1 MKKIFL
7 SFAALLVLLA
17 VLFPG
22 LLRSEI
28 IYQDQ
33 VYSLKTWDDLVAT
46 ELIPRKTSDYI
57 ENLKDSLTLSEVGVA
72 DIHTVSF
79 NQLDSVVLPGGS
91 FLVTFPE
98 GFQTGGLF
106 SATYGDNDEGNIDFA
121 IDSVSISGRTYQL
134 FLDTLGTT
142 PYLGSQ
148 IRLIFPDLINST
160 IAGDYQIALAVLDST
175 GRLITGPVV
184 SQEFTLE
191 PGPLDSFVVS
201 PGTNQQIQA
210 GEMIQF
216 SAACYDSLQN
226 SLDCDV
232 EWSMGEYKGGILTA
246 DGLFLAR
253 FRGLTWVRYQID
265 TILDSVGV
273 FVFAGDFDRI
283 HITLEQEQVV
293 AGRQLSD
300 SVLIQIFDRY
310 DNTIEKY
317 FGQAWFES
325 SDPLAVLYYNPTF
338 RYQFLVDDQG
348 QRKFPAEQFV
358 FNTAGV
364 QKLYVVSSEGGRDT
378 AYIEVIPDLAADF
391 NTIWPDSVR
400 AGQQFNISVSNLRDA
415 SGNLLDGVMQ
425 VSLVGDGTAPDGS
438 APLINPITISNGN
451 GTAVQKLL
459 DSEQVTFTL
468 QYDTISRTIGPI
480 KVASSPAESF
490 SFELSTPQVVGSAF
504 GGTAQ
509 LTALDQFGNVALDFD
524 ASIDTVVISSLGNG
538 TVVNDSIYA
547 GDAFENGI
555 CDLTRFNVAYSGPD
569 RFLKFKAVSK
579 SGVEGISETVEF
591 TATAIERISLSSDA
605 LYRGDPFVA
614 TVTLANYGSLNMTLD
629 GLTLETTQGSLI
641 VDSIRPELPDTII
654 ANSSRSYDLYSTL
667 PFTWANQMTLFS
679 ASYTGFYDQQAVSG
693 ESGFLDSL
701 RVLSQQEATYV
712 AGSLNLQSLTR
723 GRDYD
728 FSLQLKNLGEN
739 IISLNTESYL
749 SLSDGN
755 HNVDAQLEVPTFM
768 PTSGEAVN
776 LFFELLSIPADFEP
790 GTYQLNLTLAGL
802 QGSSQYSETLLLTD
816 SVTVQTPAEF
826 DYVAGSLT
834 PAEIFR
840 GALAEFELTLQ
851 NNGQASLILS
861 RDDSYLELSS
871 AGRKVQFSP
880 AIEDDTLNPG
890 QNLLAFESNRVPT
903 DFPSGDNSI
912 SLVLEGTANHKT
924 ELFQL
929 DLGDNLVDILEGGA
943 VQIAGMRNDA
953 RNAPYVNTGQTFSV
967 YVLLANLGSEVLTD
981 IWVKLSSGQSQ
992 ISSDSVLM
1000 ESLDVNAIDSVRIWL
1015 EGAEQPQAV
1024 EILKAEILGA
1034 TGQVTGEPASII
1046 SSDNNSLVITVQS
1059 PALIDPELRISS
1071 PADALDGVMGTR
1083 QEFVLTAE
1091 FNNLGQAEVDLGM
1104 AELYLP
1110 AGFSSDDDLN
1120 VIFEVGSPLNWDV
1133 VCPDSAQISDLIVD
1147 IVSAPDDLN
1156 TEQSALVTKQA
1167 DTLAVE
1173 IREELPTSVF
1183 RYSFDAY
1190 DLVYPG
1196 QTLEVMEIRL
1206 TTREGR
1212 DNARAVL
1219 TDLTF
1224 EFADRTGAIDITG
1237 QFLSGKIDYEG
1248 ESYEA
1253 VFDGNRMSFNFGTD
1267 IIFSE
1272 EDEALLDLKL
1282 VVSNQATL
1290 ENFAISTDTSLIK
1303 TYDYTFGNIGNRLGL
1318 TGYDAQ
1324 PLDIEKS
1331 YGTVADDFESS
1342 FYNYPNPFD
1351 PETGA
1356 TSIVYFLP
1364 VESNVEFDIYTL
1376 TGESVYSLSLPAGS
1390 SGALGGRINQFYWD
1404 GVNGDGVKVLEG
1416 VYIAVLKYSGG
1427 EARTKIAVVK

>member
-1 MKKIFL
+1 MKSVTSAVAAFL
-7 SFAALLVLLA
+7 ALFSI
-17 VLFPG
+17 LFSG
-22 LLRSEI
+22 TLRSEI

-33 VYSLKTWDDLVAT
+33 ALSLKAYDDLVT
-46 ELIPRKTSDYI
+46 GRLMPRNTSDYI

-72 DIHTVSF
+72 DIHTISF
-79 NQLDSVVLPGGS
+79 NQLDSVVVPGGS

-121 IDSVSISGRTYQL
+121 IDSASINGQTYQL

-148 IRLIFPDLINST
+148 IRLIFPDLINSSV
-160 IAGDYQIALAVLDST
+160 AGDYQIALAVLDST
-175 GRLITGPVV
+175 GRLITGPTV

-191 PGPLDSFVVS
+191 PGPLDSFAIS

-216 SAACYDSLQN
+216 SAVCFDSLEN

-232 EWSMGEYKGGILTA
+232 EWSMGEYKGGVLTE
-246 DGLFLAR
+246 DGLFLGR
-253 FRGLTWVRYQID
+253 FRGLTWIRYQLD
-265 TILDSVGV
+265 MILDSVGV

-283 HITLEQEQVV
+283 HMTVEQEQVV
-293 AGRQLSD
+293 AGKQLSD
-300 SVLIQIFDRY
+300 SVLIRIFDRY

-325 SDPLAVLYYNPTF
+325 SDPLAELYYNPTF

-348 QRKFPAEQFV
+348 QRRFPGEQFV

-364 QKLYVVSSEGGRDT
+364 QKLYVVSSDDGRDT
-378 AYIEVIPDLAADF
+378 AYIEVLPDLAADF

-415 SGNLLDGVMQ
+415 SGNLLEGVMQ
-425 VSLVGDGTAPDGS
+425 VSLAGDGTAPDGS
-438 APLINPITISNGN
+438 APSINPITIANGN
-451 GTAVQKLL
+451 GTAVQKLVA
-459 DSEQVTFTL
+459 SEQVSFNL

-480 KVASSPAESF
+480 KVAGSPAESF
-490 SFELSTPQVVGSAF
+490 DFELATPQVVGSPF

-509 LTALDQFGNVALDFD
+509 LTALDQYGNVALDFD
-524 ASIDTVVISSLGNG
+524 ASLDTVVISALGNG
-538 TVVNDSIYA
+538 SIVNDSIYA
-547 GDAFENGI
+547 EDAFENGI
-555 CDLTRFNVAYSGPD
+555 CDLTRFDIAYSGPD

-579 SGVEGISETVEF
+579 SGVEGTSETIEF
-591 TATAIERISLSSDA
+591 TSTAIERISLSSEA
-605 LYRGDPFVA
+605 LYRGDQFVA
-614 TVTLANYGSLNMTLD
+614 TVTLANYGSLNMALD

-641 VDSIRPELPDTII
+641 IDSIRPELPDTIGG
-654 ANSSRSYDLYSTL
+654 NSSRSYDLYSTL
-667 PFTWANQMTLFS
+667 PFTWANQMTLFK

-712 AGSLNLQSLTR
+712 EGSLNLQRLTR

-728 FSLQLKNLGEN
+728 FNLQLKNLGEN
-739 IISLNTESYL
+739 VISLNTESFL
-749 SLSDGN
+749 SLSDGTHTVN
-755 HNVDAQLEVPTFM
+755 AQLDVPTFL

-776 LFFELLSIPADFEP
+776 LFFEALSVPTGFES
-790 GTYQLNLTLAGL
+790 GKYQLYLTLSGL
-802 QGSSQYSETLLLTD
+802 QGSSAYSETLALTD
-816 SVTVQTPAEF
+816 SVTVQTPPEF
-826 DYVAGSLT
+826 EYLAGSLA
-834 PAEIFR
+834 PIEIFR
-840 GALAEFELTLQ
+840 GAPAEFELTLQ

-871 AGRKVQFSP
+871 AGRKVRFVP
-880 AIEDDTLNPG
+880 AVEDDTLNTG
-890 QNLLAFESNRVPT
+890 QNLLVFEPDRVPT
-903 DFPSGDNSI
+903 DFPSGDNSL
-912 SLVLEGTANHKT
+912 SLVLEGIANHRI
-924 ELFQL
+924 ENFQL
-929 DLGDNLVDILEGGA
+929 ELGDNLVDILEGGA

-981 IWVKLSSGQSQ
+981 VWVRLSAGQSQ
-992 ISSDSVLM
+992 VTTDSVLL

-1015 EGAEQPQAV
+1015 DGAEQPVAV
-1024 EILKAEILGA
+1024 EILRAEIVRA
-1034 TGQVTGEPASII
+1034 TGQTTGEPASVI
-1046 SSDNNSLVITVQS
+1046 SSENNSLVITVQS
-1059 PALIDPELRISS
+1059 PALIDPDLRISS

-1091 FNNLGQAEVDLGM
+1091 FNNLGQAEADLGM

-1110 AGFSSDDDLN
+1110 SGFTSDDDLT
-1120 VIFEVGSPLNWDV
+1120 VVFEVGTPLRWDV
-1133 VCPDSAQISDLIVD
+1133 VCPDNAQVSELIVD
-1147 IVSAPDDLN
+1147 IVSTPDDLN
-1156 TEQSALVTKQA
+1156 TEQTALVTKQA

-1173 IREELPTSVF
+1173 VREELPTAVF
-1183 RYSFDAY
+1183 RHSFGAY

-1196 QTLEVMEIRL
+1196 QTLEVMEVRL

-1219 TDLTF
+1219 TDMTF
-1224 EFADRTGAIDITG
+1224 EFADRTGAIDIEG
-1237 QFLSGKIDYEG
+1237 QFLSGIIDFDG

-1253 VFDGNRMSFNFGTD
+1253 VFEGNRMSFNFGTD
-1267 IIFSE
+1267 VIFSE
-1272 EDEALLDLKL
+1272 EDEALLDLRL

-1303 TYDYTFGNIGNRLGL
+1303 TYDYTFGNVGNRLRL
-1318 TGYDAQ
+1318 TGYDGQ
-1324 PLDIEKS
+1324 PLAVEKS
-1331 YGTVADDFESS
+1331 YGAVPDDFENS
-1342 FYNYPNPFD
+1342 FYNFPNPFD
-1351 PETGA
+1351 PETET

-1364 VESNVEFDIYTL
+1364 IESDVKFDIYTL
-1376 TGESVYSLSLPAGS
+1376 TGESVYSLAIPAGS
-1390 SGALGGRINQFYWD
+1390 SGALGGRINQFYWE
-1404 GVNGDGVKVLEG
+1404 GVNGDGVRVLEG